1 MSRKNLETL
10 AFLVPTLRGGGAE
23 RVVSRLSTYLS
34 RTVPTVVIT
43 WDGRDRAYDVGCE
56 VIDAALPAGRTI
68 VAKLVRQ
75 HQRKLKIAELCATL
89 GVARVVS
96 FMESASIPLLRA
108 KPLLNPSIHV
118 SVAVRISPSRFGL
131 FQRCQMQNLYPR
143 ADSIVLQTAAG
154 RDEMVNNWG
163 LPADKCRVIPN
174 PLDPQFLG
182 SLPAHSSR
190 IPGLVVAVGRLEAQK
205 RFGDLISAFADLPR
219 NQASRLV
226 IVGAGSELRGLAEY
240 ARERYVE
247 DRVSF
252 VGRTS
257 DVIYWLD
264 RCSLFVL
271 SSGFE
276 GFPNALAEAMAR
288 GCAVVSTD
296 CETGPSE
303 MVEHGV
309 SGLLV
314 PVGDIVALSGAMRQV
329 LDNLEFGSQLG
340 MAARRT
346 AEKWSLETVAPLWL

>member
-1 MSRKNLETL
+1 MDKV
-10 AFLVPTLRGGGAE
+10 AFLIPTLGGGGAE

-43 WDGRDRAYDVGCE
+43 WDGRDSAYEFGCE
-56 VIDAALPAGRTI
+56 VIDAGLPGGRTL

-75 HQRKLKIAELCATL
+75 HQRKVKIAELCATL
-89 GVARVVS
+89 DVARVVS

-108 KPLLNPSIHV
+108 KRLLNSSVHV
-118 SVAVRISPSRFGL
+118 SVAVRTAPSFFGPL
-131 FQRCQMQNLYPR
+131 QRWQMQKLYPQ

-154 RDEMVNNWG
+154 RDELVNEWG
-163 LPADKCRVIPN
+163 LSADKCRVIPN
-174 PLDPQFLG
+174 PLDSQFLG

-205 RFGDLISAFADLPR
+205 RFGDLISAFADLPSSR
-219 NQASRLV
+219 ASGLV
-226 IVGAGSELRGLAEY
+226 IVGAGSELRALAKY
-240 ARERYVE
+240 ARERHVA

-252 VGRTS
+252 VGPTS
-257 DVIYWLD
+257 DVMYWLD

-271 SSGFE
+271 SSGLE

-296 CETGPSE
+296 CETGPAE
-303 MVEHGV
+303 MVEQGV

-314 PVGDIVALSGAMRQV
+314 PVGNVVALSRAMRQV
-329 LDNLEFGSQLG
+329 LDNEEFASRLG
-340 MAARRT
+340 AAARQT
-346 AEKWSLETVAPLWL
+346 AEKWSLEAIAPLWL